1 MKKCP
6 VCKTKLYDGDKQCC
20 TCNYVFPPERPTSK
34 LCLAGFICAFVPS
47 VVYIFHIS
55 SSMTINPVTLTLG
68 WIGLALAFILSI
80 IGMIRGKKK
89 KIAYGIAGVTIA
101 LVELIPW
108 FLISCLAWSFSSSK
122 VYDYSQERDPYMT
135 TTGMTSVVQE
145 YIEEENASES
155 ETMSDD
161 M

>member
-20 TCNYVFPPERPTSK
+20 TCNYVFPPELPTSN
-34 LCLAGFICAFVPS
+34 LCLAGFICALVPS
-47 VVYIFHIS
+47 VVYFLNIITRVFL
-55 SSMTINPVTLTLG
+55 NPVTLILG
-68 WIGLALAFILSI
+68 WIGIVLAFILSI
-80 IGMIRGKKK
+80 AGMIRDQKKK
-89 KIAYGIAGVTIA
+89 TGFGAAGVTVA
-101 LVELIPW
+101 LIELIPW
-108 FLISCLAWSFSSSK
+108 VLISGIALALSSTK
-122 VYDYSQERDPYMT
+122 VDDSSLDRDPYMT

-145 YIEEENASES
+145 YIEEENTLES